1 MAKTLS
7 KTGIVTGADILAGH
21 VTQSVDALT
30 GIEAYDITI
39 SGSTTISGS
48 LSITPTQASNG
59 VNVLTVDGTG
69 KVFKTGSYNAGGGGT
84 TPTLQEVTDQ
94 GSITTVAITGS
105 DISASNNIFSKQ
117 HYIEGK
123 LALDYNN
130 GIALGN
136 VTDPINLINN
146 VTASSNISASGTGS
160 FANLQLPNNG
170 RLDFGANFDQYIRG
184 YDNTIIVDGDNS
196 IFLYADTC
204 VVLTSDVVK
213 NNAGGD
219 GGLLAWTGSISITGS
234 GNTQAPKTLTIEG
247 DISASG
253 NLFISAS
260 EDSSIPNIALYDT
273 SSGQVF
279 YTASSAI
286 GGGGTDPKYQVYE
299 TGSGGNSYTS
309 SIVPSSGVNFVGQ
322 QYSVISGGSGSS
334 STMSLLSVIG
344 GGANNRIDCANIYS
358 TIGGGSENCIGE
370 YSCNSTIGGGAKN
383 TIVSGDLSSICNNT
397 IAGGCNNEIS
407 LNINNSG
414 ILGGIGNKAQH
425 QNTFILGSNLTSSQA
440 DTTYTQNI
448 IATGSLIVTD
458 NAGGAGFEVGEFAV
472 TVQGDNVFSIGQLG
486 TQDISMGGFGGN
498 MEINSPITASSDIS
512 ASGNLFASA
521 SDGAGINHI
530 TLYNTSSGQFFYT
543 ASSAIGTNPKYLVYE
558 TGSGTDSIKP
568 SHGNGNISS
577 GTRSTIA
584 GGINNQSTQTN
595 TFVGGGEENCAL
607 QNKSAV
613 LGGEKNKACQG
624 YTVAGGGYLNTA
636 NGCLSG
642 VWSGC
647 VNTAGGNSSAI
658 LGGRNNEASGDC
670 SVVVGGQLNCA
681 QKTHDFVGGGCCNKT
696 AGTGVSK
703 FNSILGGELNE
714 ILDALANST
723 SYSTI
728 GGGECN
734 QLDADHAIIGGGRNN
749 TLTSSS
755 ACGGI
760 LGGEF
765 NKLQHDK
772 SFIIGSNLTSS
783 AACTTFMNNSVVE
796 GNISSSGTGSFTH
809 VQLPNQGTIQFDGT
823 PGSDDQYIYG
833 QDNYIKIEG
842 DNEVYIYADDFIKL
856 DTVVL
861 KTRSNGLTFAYT
873 GSLYMTSSIGN
884 KALIDVEGPVTA
896 SHFVGDGSQ
905 LSNIQRPISNSVST
919 NITASNSNAGYYFRT
934 GGNITCSIQ
943 ANATVPC
950 DIGSEFDFF
959 QTSSA
964 GNMLFLS
971 GSGVTLNTKGGFT
984 KLDGQFAG
992 ATLKKVG
999 TDEWD
1004 LVGDLNS

>member
-1 MAKTLS
+1 MAKELS
-7 KTGIVTGADILAGH
+7 KSGISTGQDILAGH

-48 LSITPTQASNG
+48 LSITPTQASSG

-69 KVFKTGSYNAGGGGT
+69 RVFKTGSYNAGGGGT
-84 TPTLQEVTDQ
+84 TPTLQEVTNQ

-105 DISASNNIFSKQ
+105 YISASNTMYGNNYYVQDIQFANYHSPSETIRLGWAGDNTLIYGTTITLASNVTASNNISASNNIFSKQ
-117 HYIEGK
+117 HYIENK

-136 VTDPINLINN
+136 VTDPIYLINN

-170 RLDFGANFDQYIRG
+170 RLDFGAGFDQFIRG
-184 YDNTIIVDGDNS
+184 YDNTIIVDGDDS
-196 IFLYADTC
+196 VFLIADNC
-204 VVLTSDVVK
+204 VVFTSDVVK

-286 GGGGTDPKYQVYE
+286 GGGGADPKYQVYQ
-299 TGSGGNSYTS
+299 TGSGGSVWTS
-309 SIVPSSGVNFVGQ
+309 SIVPVLGVNSVGQ
-322 QYSVISGGSGSS
+322 QYSVISGGSGSC
-334 STMSLLSVIG
+334 STISQFSVIG
-344 GGANNRIDCANIYS
+344 GGANHRIDCGNIYS

-370 YSCNSTIGGGAKN
+370 FSSNSTIGGGAKN
-383 TIVSGDLSSICNNT
+383 TIVSGDFSSICNNT

-425 QNTFILGSNLTSSQA
+425 QNTFILGSNLTSSQV

-448 IATGSLIVTD
+448 IATGS
-458 NAGGAGFEVGEFAV
+458 
-472 TVQGDNVFSIGQLG
+472 
-486 TQDISMGGFGGN
+486 
-498 MEINSPITASSDIS
+498 IS

-543 ASSAIGTNPKYLVYE
+543 ASSAIGTNPKYLVYQ

-568 SHGNGNISS
+568 SHGNGNVSS
-577 GTRSTIA
+577 GTRSTVA
-584 GGINNQSTQTN
+584 GGANNEAINSN

-607 QNKSAV
+607 QTKTAV

-624 YTVAGGGYLNTA
+624 YSVAGGGFTNTA
-636 NGCLSG
+636 NDSFAG

-647 VNTAGGNSSAI
+647 LNTAGGDSSAI

-842 DNEVYIYADDFIKL
+842 DDEVYIYADDFIKL
-856 DTVVL
+856 DTLVL

-919 NITASNSNAGYYFRT
+919 DITASNSNAGYYFRT